1 MNNKFSLGFI
11 SEIIFLNIPV
21 EIESSINE
29 KDEFEDIIDFCI
41 DAEGN
46 VRKSTGMVSFD
57 ENSYK
62 NKEYVPHKRFD
73 VNLSPWTSHHIYF
86 EIELPNPFENFE
98 YSKKIRQAFID
109 ELNFRLSKKIKN
121 AKARI
126 SRQNQ

>member
-11 SEIIFLNIPV
+11 TETIFLNIPV

-29 KDEFEDIIDFCI
+29 KDEFEEIIEFCI
-41 DAEGN
+41 DVDGN
-46 VRKSTGMVSFD
+46 VRKSTGIVSFNED
-57 ENSYK
+57 SYK

-73 VNLSPWTSHHIYF
+73 INLSNSHHIYF
-86 EIELPNPFENFE
+86 EIELPNPFEDFE

-109 ELNFRLSKKIKN
+109 ELNIRISKKIKN

-126 SRQNQ
+126 SRENKRN